1 MRLHGPDEPVYT
13 IGVAARLLG
22 VSTQVLRQFDREGL
36 LDVARTDANTR
47 LYSENDMRLLARILY
62 LHRCQGINLAGIKAL
77 LEMERAMDRAVDSGG
92 PTAAPKHVKM

>member
-22 VSTQVLRQFDREGL
+22 VSSQVLRQFDREGL

-47 LYSENDMRLLARILY
+47 LYSENDLRLLARILY
-62 LHRCQGINLAGIKAL
+62 LHRRQGINLAGIKAL
-77 LEMERAMDRAVDSGG
+77 LEMERAMNRSVDS
-92 PTAAPKHVKM
+92 ASAEAEPKRVKL